1 MIYADNVHISDGSI
15 KTIHNDLLNVILP
28 VLEDYNVE
36 ITIHNGDR
44 ARTRPDLPGIWF
56 AWGSNLRAE
65 AFRSCPIIGA
75 GHTIKTTTQMIGPQL
90 WSPTPAAAYGV
101 DTKITLRKGL
111 KYHYLPMAVN
121 RDELPPTSYHN
132 HKKGILYFASSDT
145 HKSFIKNKIV
155 ELIPDLA
162 VIYAHYTTPRRQLLE
177 YVSRF
182 KYVISA
188 GYCAVES
195 MALGCKVIWAARRL
209 YQGISNDALKDI
221 STMGFTGDN
230 RLENLEADV
239 ELITVFDIRRAMDE
253 AQVIKHPEVFHLQNY
268 LHKWASIC
276 ETAMEE

>member
-1 MIYADNVHISDGSI
+1 MIYADNVHIGNGSI

-44 ARTRPDLPGIWF
+44 GRTHPDLPGIWF

-65 AFRSCPIIGA
+65 AFRACSTIGA

-101 DTKITLRKGL
+101 DTKITLRKDL
-111 KYHYLPMAVN
+111 EYHYLPMAVN
-121 RDELPPTSYHN
+121 RNELPPSGP
-132 HKKGILYFASSDT
+132 KKGILYFASSDA
-145 HKSFIKNKIV
+145 HKSFIKNKLV

-162 VIYAHYTTPRRQLLE
+162 VIYAHYTTPRRELLE
-177 YVSRF
+177 YINRF
-182 KYVISA
+182 EYVISA

-195 MALGCKVIWAARRL
+195 MALGCKVIWAARRF
-209 YQGISNDALKDI
+209 YQGISNDALRNIQKL
-221 STMGFTGDN
+221 GFTGDN

-239 ELITVFDIRRAMDE
+239 AGITVFDIRRAMDE
-253 AQVIKHPEVFHLQNY
+253 AEVIKNPEVFYLQNY
-268 LHKWASIC
+268 LHKWVSIC
-276 ETAMEE
+276 ETAIGEIK